1 MPHVITLTLPGDR
14 RFATIARIV
23 VGGLAARLDLPYE
36 ALDDLQ
42 LGVESVL
49 AEGTLSNGA
58 SEVTLEVAIDDE
70 RLEVAI
76 GPLDGSAA
84 SRALESEEGAQA
96 GGAIDLRTVL
106 AAVTDGVR
114 LDEREDGSWVVLEKR
129 TPVRPGA

>member
-1 MPHVITLTLPGDR
+1 MITLTLPGDR
-14 RFATIARIV
+14 RFATVARIV

-49 AEGTLSNGA
+49 AEAALFDGG

-70 RLEVAI
+70 SLEVAI
-76 GPLDGSAA
+76 GPLDATAA
-84 SRALESEEGAQA
+84 SRALEANNGTREGT
-96 GGAIDLRTVL
+96 GIDLQTVL
-106 AAVTDGVR
+106 AAVADGVR
-114 LDEREDGSWVVLEKR
+114 LVERDHGSWVVLEKR